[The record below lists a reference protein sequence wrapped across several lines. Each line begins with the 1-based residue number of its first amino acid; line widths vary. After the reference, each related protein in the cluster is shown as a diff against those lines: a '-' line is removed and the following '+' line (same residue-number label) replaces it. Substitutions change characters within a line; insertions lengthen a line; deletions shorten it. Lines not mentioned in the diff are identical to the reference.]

1 MLEVENLKKIIIL
14 KKLESIRKI
23 GTELITLYLKAS
35 SSTSEIIKKLRK
47 EINESENIKSKKT
60 RKSVVQNIEYIL
72 QELKRNTDLKRG
84 KVFFVGENKGE
95 LIRQNFTFQF
105 PINRYFYRCD
115 QKFHVEW
122 ILRRILKKKKIGFI
136 ILDRRET
143 IFGILDGNN
152 ITQSEEMKSMVPGKH
167 RAGGQSSGRF
177 SRVIELAEFEFLKK
191 IAENSEK
198 LFLLNEIN
206 EVIIGGPGMTKD
218 NFIKNFFSKNFKIL
232 DIVNT
237 GYADQLGLKEL
248 IENSKNKIHEIE
260 FNEEERIF
268 EKFLKNPV
276 SKNYGYYNLKKS
288 LIEKINFI
296 ILPLETLSK
305 KIKGKECFQC
315 KEIYLDTSLKLCP
328 ACQISL
334 KEYNQLALDFFQ
346 NLKKGYFVDENFT
359 YFQALKKNFKGIV
372 YGFS

>member
-122 ILRRILKKKKIGFI
+122 ILRRILKKKK
-136 ILDRRET
+136 LD
-143 IFGILDGNN
+143 L
-152 ITQSEEMKSMVPGKH
+152 
-167 RAGGQSSGRF
+167 
-177 SRVIELAEFEFLKK
+177 
-191 IAENSEK
+191 
-198 LFLLNEIN
+198 
-206 EVIIGGPGMTKD
+206 
-218 NFIKNFFSKNFKIL
+218 
-232 DIVNT
+232 
-237 GYADQLGLKEL
+237 
-248 IENSKNKIHEIE
+248 
-260 FNEEERIF
+260 
-268 EKFLKNPV
+268 
-276 SKNYGYYNLKKS
+276 
-288 LIEKINFI
+288 
-296 ILPLETLSK
+296 
-305 KIKGKECFQC
+305 
-315 KEIYLDTSLKLCP
+315 
-328 ACQISL
+328 
-334 KEYNQLALDFFQ
+334 
-346 NLKKGYFVDENFT
+346 
-359 YFQALKKNFKGIV
+359 
-372 YGFS
+372 